1 VLRFFNSNSL
11 GVLVLLVL
19 IPIVYWIPDFFK
31 TVPLQDQ
38 AITGTVPAVW
48 ITSFNAHYRVLAML
62 IALLII
68 LTNAFLLIQL
78 NTIHIFI
85 PLRTQLPA
93 LFYIVLT
100 AGFNPTHQLT
110 PALVDSLIVI
120 IILFRLF
127 VTYKSDGPSVNFLD
141 TGFLIAIASMIY
153 FPAIL
158 LFLFLIVALIMLRPL
173 NWREWVYIFLG
184 LLLPYLFLASGYYL
198 AGVPVKEFFQGF
210 SGLFHHHK
218 NSYSIIQLIGWLY
231 VFGMMIYSSYF
242 MSSAVDNMKI
252 HGRKIFM
259 LFLWLFIFAICIYLF
274 IPAVGMDIVSIAAIS
289 LSFLFS
295 HYFCNC
301 TRNWINEGLLSI
313 FLVLMIL
320 LWVL

>member
-1 VLRFFNSNSL
+1 VLRFFNGNSI

-19 IPIVYWIPDFFK
+19 IPFLYWIPDFFK
-31 TVPLQDQ
+31 VVPLQDQ
-38 AITGTVPAVW
+38 AFNGTVPALW
-48 ITSFNAHYRVLAML
+48 IASFNAHYRVLSML

-85 PLRTQLPA
+85 HVRTQLPA

-110 PALVDSLIVI
+110 PALVDSLLVM

-127 VTYKSDGPSVNFLD
+127 VTYKTDGPSVNFLD
-141 TGFLIAIASMIY
+141 TGFLIAVASMIY

-158 LFLFLIVALIMLRPL
+158 LFIFLLVALIMLRPL
-173 NWREWVYIFLG
+173 NWREWVYVFLG
-184 LLLPYLFLASGYYL
+184 LMLPYLFVVSGYYI
-198 AGVPVKEFFQGF
+198 AGVPVREFFQGF
-210 SGLFHHHK
+210 SGLFQHHK
-218 NSYSIIQLIGWLY
+218 QTYSIIQLIGWA
-231 VFGMMIYSSYF
+231 FIAGMMIYSSYF
-242 MSSAVDNMKI
+242 MTSAIDKMKI

-259 LFLWLFIFAICIYLF
+259 LYLWLFLFAVIIYLV
-274 IPAVGMDIVSIAAIS
+274 IPGAGMDIVSIAAIP

-301 TRNWINEGLLSI
+301 PRNWINEGLLSL
-313 FLVLMIL
+313 FLVMMVL
-320 LWVL
+320 LWIL

>member
-1 VLRFFNSNSL
+1 VLRFFNGNSI

-19 IPIVYWIPDFFK
+19 IPFLYWIPDFFK
-31 TVPLQDQ
+31 AVPLQDL
-38 AITGTVPAVW
+38 AFTGTIPALW
-48 ITSFNAHYRVLAML
+48 IASFNAHYRVISML

-85 PLRTQLPA
+85 PVRTQLPA

-110 PALVDSLIVI
+110 PALLCSLLVI

-127 VTYKSDGPSVNFLD
+127 VTYKNDGPSVNFLD
-141 TGFLIAIASMIY
+141 AGFLIAVASMIY

-158 LFLFLIVALIMLRPL
+158 LFLFLLVSLVMLRPP
-173 NWREWVYIFLG
+173 NWREWVYVFLG
-184 LLLPYLFLASGYYL
+184 LILPYLFVVSGYYV
-198 AGVPVKEFFQGF
+198 AGVPVKEFFPGF
-210 SGLFHHHK
+210 DGLFRHHGQA
-218 NSYSIIQLIGWLY
+218 YSLIQLIGWLF
-231 VFGMMIYSSYF
+231 VLAMMIYSSYF
-242 MSSAVDNMKI
+242 MASAVDNMKI

-259 LFLWLFIFAICIYLF
+259 LFLWLFIFAAVIYLV
-274 IPAVGMDIVSIAAIS
+274 IPGVGMDMVSIAAIS

-301 TRNWINEGLLSI
+301 TRNWINEGLLSVY
-313 FLVLMIL
+313 LVMMIL

>member
-1 VLRFFNSNSL
+1 VLRFFNSNGI

-19 IPIVYWIPDFFK
+19 IPILYWIPDFFK
-31 TVPLQDQ
+31 AVPVQDQ
-38 AITGTVPAVW
+38 AFTGTAPALW
-48 ITSFNAHYRVLAML
+48 IASFNAHYRVLSIL

-68 LTNAFLLIQL
+68 LTNAYLLIQL

-85 PLRTQLPA
+85 PVRTQLPA

-127 VTYKSDGPSVNFLD
+127 VTYKTDGPSVNFLD

-158 LFLFLIVALIMLRPL
+158 LFIFLIVALVMLRPL
-173 NWREWVYIFLG
+173 NWREWVYVFLG
-184 LLLPYLFLASGYYL
+184 LILPYLFVVSGYYV
-198 AGVPVKEFFQGF
+198 ADVPVKEFFQGF
-210 SGLFHHHK
+210 GGLFQHHK
-218 NSYSIIQLIGWLY
+218 QSYSIMQMVGWLF
-231 VFGMMIYSSYF
+231 VFGMMIYASYF
-242 MSSAVDNMKI
+242 LASAVDNMKI
-252 HGRKIFM
+252 HGRKIFI
-259 LFLWLFIFAICIYLF
+259 LFLWLFLLSVLIYLAV
-274 IPAVGMDIVSIAAIS
+274 PGVGMDMVSIAAIP
-289 LSFLFS
+289 LSYLFS

-301 TRNWINEGLLSI
+301 TRNWINEGLLSV
-313 FLVLMIL
+313 FLVMMVL

>member
-1 VLRFFNSNSL
+1 M
-11 GVLVLLVL
+11 
-19 IPIVYWIPDFFK
+19 PDFFK
-31 TVPLQDQ
+31 AVPLHDQ
-38 AITGTVPAVW
+38 AFTGTVPAQW
-48 ITSFNAHYRVLAML
+48 IASFNADYRVLSMM

-85 PLRTQLPA
+85 PVRTQLPA

-110 PALVDSLIVI
+110 PALVDSLLVIV
-120 IILFRLF
+120 ILFRLF
-127 VTYKSDGPSVNFLD
+127 VTYKADGPSVNFLD
-141 TGFLIAIASMIY
+141 TGFLIAVASMIY

-158 LFLFLIVALIMLRPL
+158 LFIFLIVALVMLRPL

-184 LLLPYLFLASGYYL
+184 LMLPYLFVISGYYI
-198 AGVPVKEFFQGF
+198 AGVPVRDFFPGF
-210 SGLFHHHK
+210 SGLFQHHK
-218 NSYSIIQLIGWLY
+218 QPYSIIQLIGWLF
-231 VFGMMIYSSYF
+231 VLGMMIYSSYF
-242 MSSAVDNMKI
+242 MASAVDKMKI

-259 LFLWLFIFAICIYLF
+259 LFLWLFLFAAFIYLI
-274 IPAVGMDIVSIAAIS
+274 IPGVGMDIVSIAAIP

-295 HYFCNC
+295 HYFCSC
-301 TRNWINEGLLSI
+301 TRNWINEGLLSV
-313 FLVLMIL
+313 FLVMMLL